1 MALLGAG
8 SGGTQPGHDEMSQ
21 EAQWGQCAASYVV
34 PTGKRIKT

>member
-8 SGGTQPGHDEMSQ
+8 SGGTQPGHEEMSQ
-21 EAQWGQCAASYVV
+21 KAQRGQYAASYVV